1 MPPSPPVLVGL
12 LTNISYVV
20 VFPTVGKELVKD
32 IVAVPTL
39 FAIVAPRFVD
49 PLFTLAE

>member
-1 MPPSPPVLVGL
+1 VLPSPPVLVGL

-20 VFPTVGKELVKD
+20 LLPTEGKELVKD

-49 PLFTLAE
+49 PLFTRTE

>member
-1 MPPSPPVLVGL
+1 MLPSPPVLVGL

-20 VFPTVGKELVKD
+20 LLPTEGKELVKD
-32 IVAVPTL
+32 IVAVPAL

-49 PLFTLAE
+49 PLFTRTE

>member
-1 MPPSPPVLVGL
+1 MLPSPPVLVGL

-20 VFPTVGKELVKD
+20 VLPIAGKEVVKD

-49 PLFTLAE
+49 PLFTLTE